1 MTRRGFAYF
10 DWNVDSGD
18 GTGSLTSRQIYNNV
32 INGCKGKKRAVVLM
46 HDAVNKKSTA
56 EALDDIIT
64 ELKNQGFEFAPLD
77 NQVKPMVFRIK

>member
-1 MTRRGFAYF
+1 
-10 DWNVDSGD
+10 
-18 GTGSLTSRQIYNNV
+18 
-32 INGCKGKKRAVVLM
+32 M

>member
-1 MTRRGFAYF
+1 
-10 DWNVDSGD
+10 
-18 GTGSLTSRQIYNNV
+18 
-32 INGCKGKKRAVVLM
+32 M

-64 ELKNQGFEFAPLD
+64 ELKNQGFEFAALD